1 MRNFLLNL
9 FLNIGFLLNSGTAV
23 TDDQGTSGNAAAAA
37 GEVNKILKSIV
48 SPCLIALAAMG
59 AIYMVVLGVQY
70 AKSENDNKRA
80 DIKKRI
86 VNLAIGV
93 VIIIIMLTLCLA
105 IKWDI
110 AVEELFGWLNNVKSG
125 GGSASNGGHT
135 SSSGGTY

>member
-9 FLNIGFLLNSGTAV
+9 FLNIGFLLTQ
-23 TDDQGTSGNAAAAA
+23 TDDQGTSKNAAAAA
-37 GEVNKILKSIV
+37 GEIDDILKSIV
-48 SPCLIALAAMG
+48 SPCLIALAGMG

-110 AVEELFGWLNNVKSG
+110 AVEELFGWLSNVRSG
-125 GGSASNGGHT
+125 SSN
-135 SSSGGTY
+135 SSGGSGGNSHGGSGGKY